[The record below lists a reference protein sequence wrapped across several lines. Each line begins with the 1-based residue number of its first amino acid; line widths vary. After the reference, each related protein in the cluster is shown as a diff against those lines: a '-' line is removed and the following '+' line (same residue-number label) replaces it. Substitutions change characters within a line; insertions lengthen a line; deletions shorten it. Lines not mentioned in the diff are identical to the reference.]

1 MPHPINILEQYWN
14 HTSFRPLQEEIIN
27 SVLDHND
34 TFTLL
39 PTGGGKSICF
49 QIPALIKEGICIVIS
64 PLVALMKD
72 QVTSLQNKGIK
83 AMAITSGIS
92 YQDLDT
98 LLDNC
103 IYGNY
108 KFLYLSPERLQQD
121 IVKQRIEQMNVNLIA
136 VDEAHCISQWG
147 NDFRPAYK
155 NISILRQIQPSVNV
169 IALTATAKPKVIEKT
184 MQALD
189 FTSPK
194 VFKASFSRPNI
205 SYQVLSS
212 EDKLYDLE
220 QLLVRHKGSSIIYVR
235 SRKLSI
241 DIHNILESK
250 GFSSTFFHGGIP
262 TKDKQDRL
270 YQWMH
275 NQKHIMVATTAF
287 GMGIDKPDVKTVI
300 HINLPES
307 LESYYQEA
315 GRAGRNN
322 KDAFAIL
329 LTNRSDEQV
338 LKNQFIKSLP
348 SIEDIKLIYRKLCNF
363 FQISY
368 GEGELTTHRFNFS
381 DFCKAYDFKSSK
393 TYNILQLLDRNSI
406 IKLSQQFNYKTKLQ
420 FVVSNPVM
428 FSYLE
433 THSRYNTIVKTIL
446 RTYGGIFEHQLAIN
460 LTLVADK
467 ASTTEK
473 QVIAVLNQLH
483 KDGIVDFL
491 FSNTDSEVIFIQPR
505 EDDKTINRIATV
517 VGQQQELKR
526 LQVNAVLDY
535 LHNNKL
541 CKNRQLLKY
550 FGEDSHSNCGQCTVC
565 LSEDVSEDI
574 MTQNNIKQDIMSA
587 LENEPLSSRQLV
599 ERLPYNKEQLLS
611 SIKLMLEYGVVTM
624 TTANRYKLKR
634 NEER

>member
-14 HTSFRPLQEEIIN
+14 HTSFRPLQEDIIN
-27 SVLDHND
+27 SVLDNND
-34 TFTLL
+34 TFVLL

-64 PLVALMKD
+64 PLIALMKD
-72 QVTSLQNKGIK
+72 QVNSLKLKGIK
-83 AMAITSGIS
+83 AMAITSGIKYS
-92 YQDLDT
+92 ELDT

-121 IVKQRIEQMNVNLIA
+121 IVQQRIQQMNVNLIA

-155 NISILRQIQPSVNV
+155 NIVLLRQLQPSVNV
-169 IALTATAKPKVIEKT
+169 IALTATAKPEVIKDT
-184 MQALD
+184 ISALD
-189 FTSPK
+189 FISPK

-205 SYQVLSS
+205 SYQVKFS

-220 QLLVRHKGSSIIYVR
+220 QLLKKHKGSSIVYVR
-235 SRKLSI
+235 SRKMSI
-241 DIHNILESK
+241 NIHNVLSKK

-262 TKDKQDRL
+262 SKDKQERL
-270 YQWMH
+270 QQWMN
-275 NQKHIMVATTAF
+275 NQKEIMVATTAF

-322 KDAFAIL
+322 EEAFAII
-329 LTNRSDEQV
+329 LTNKSDEQT
-338 LKNQFIKSLP
+338 LKNQFIASLP
-348 SIEDIKLIYRKLCNF
+348 SLDEIKLVYRKLCNF

-368 GEGELTTHRFNFS
+368 GEGELSTHRFNFS

-393 TYNILQLLDRNSI
+393 TYNTLQLLDRNSI

-420 FVVSNPVM
+420 FIVSNTAL

-433 THSRYNTIVKTIL
+433 THAQYNVLVKTIL

-460 LTLVADK
+460 LALIADK
-467 ASTTEK
+467 STIGEK
-473 QVIAVLNQLH
+473 QIIAILNQLH

-491 FSNTDSEVIFIQPR
+491 FSNTDSEVIFLQPR
-505 EDDKTINRIATV
+505 EDDKTINRIANV
-517 VGQQQELKR
+517 VEQQQELKR
-526 LQVNAVLDY
+526 YQVNSVLEYITND
-535 LHNNKL
+535 KV
-541 CKNRQLLKY
+541 CKNKQLLHY
-550 FGEDSHSNCGQCTVC
+550 FGE
-565 LSEDVSEDI
+565 VSEVNCNTCSVCTSKDI
-574 MTQNNIKQDIMSA
+574 SQNPYSIQEIKALVIEA
-587 LENEPLSSRQLV
+587 LEKQPMTSRQLV
-599 ERLPYNKEQLLS
+599 EQFPQNKEHILPVLQLLLEHHMIILTPANTYK
-611 SIKLMLEYGVVTM
+611 IKHT
-624 TTANRYKLKR
+624 
-634 NEER
+634 